1 MLNNFL
7 LFSHWV
13 IVVFPQ
19 HISILLLPH
28 IFPLDFLR
36 RLILMAPRSKC
47 SKGSVENWMPTLN
60 HHGTTGVEV
69 YPPSAGTV
77 LVRVCLLLESPP
89 PCKGVRTLL
98 VNCLLNMYKRK
109 MIELINKVRSFI
121 KHIVHFCFNTFLQY
135 DMRLVAAL
143 AAE

>member
-1 MLNNFL
+1 LGL
-7 LFSHWV
+7 RSFSTAYKHT
-13 IVVFPQ
+13 F
-19 HISILLLPH
+19 PH
-28 IFPLDFLR
+28 IFPTRFVDEINIDGTNVQVL
-36 RLILMAPRSKC
+36 
-47 SKGSVENWMPTLN
+47 KGSDENWMPTLN

-77 LVRVCLLLESPP
+77 LVRVCLLLEPP
-89 PCKGVRTLL
+89 HPCKGVRTLL

-109 MIELINKVRSFI
+109 MIELINKVGSFI